1 MAPHLLPVLD
11 LLPLPAQLQLP
22 AQLLHP
28 EVPHLDLLLH
38 SNLDPDPLQLLNPDL
53 PPVSENPDRL
63 LDLIVLDHPH
73 PDPALEGH
81 THHLHQV
88 MDFLLPL
95 HPDLDLV
102 PLPVLDL
109 DLIVLGHHL
118 PLHPVLDLVLIV
130 LDHPHPGPAV
140 LEGHT
145 QECRPL
151 LLGSHRGQILLGIL
165 GSLHLLNENKLKC
178 VKGNWI
184 L

>member
-1 MAPHLLPVLD
+1 MAPHLLPVPVLAQ
-11 LLPLPAQLQLP
+11 LPHPVQAPLPAQ
-22 AQLLHP
+22 
-28 EVPHLDLLLH
+28 VPHPDLLLH
-38 SNLDPDPLQLLNPDL
+38 LNLDPDPLQLLNPDL

-95 HPDLDLV
+95 HPVLELV

-109 DLIVLGHHL
+109 DR
-118 PLHPVLDLVLIV
+118 IV
-130 LDHPHPGPAV
+130 LDHPHLDHPA

-151 LLGSHRGQILLGIL
+151 LLGSHRGPIQLGIL
-165 GSLHLLNENKLKC
+165 GSLHLPNENKLKC

>member
-1 MAPHLLPVLD
+1 MAPHLLQVLD
-11 LLPLPAQLQLP
+11 LLPFPAQLPLLAQHPLPAQ
-22 AQLLHP
+22 
-28 EVPHLDLLLH
+28 VPHPDLLLH
-38 SNLDPDPLQLLNPDL
+38 SNLDPDPLLLLNPDL
-53 PPVSENPDRL
+53 PPVLENPDRL
-63 LDLIVLDHPH
+63 LDPIVLDHPH

-95 HPDLDLV
+95 HPVLDLV
-102 PLPVLDL
+102 PLPGLDL
-109 DLIVLGHHL
+109 DC
-118 PLHPVLDLVLIV
+118 PLDLIV
-130 LDHPHPGPAV
+130 LDHPHLDPAA

-151 LLGSHRGQILLGIL
+151 LLGSHRGPIHLGIL
-165 GSLHLLNENKLKC
+165 GSLLLPNENKLKC